1 MWKISLEVSN
11 DNLAKVLERLDDLEH
26 KGLFKIGT
34 VLDENEG
41 EAL

>member
-26 KGLFKIGT
+26 KGLFVIGT

>member
-1 MWKISLEVSN
+1 MWKISLDVSD
-11 DNLAKVLERLDDLEH
+11 DNLAKVLERLDDLEY

-34 VLDENEG
+34 VLNENEG